1 LSKQNQR
8 YTNPTELSTI
18 IGPDAVV
25 IGEIKAKATIR
36 VDGKIEGN
44 VDTTANL
51 TIGKDGEVV
60 GDINA
65 KDIVVGG
72 KIAGRLIASGKV
84 ILEAKSTLN
93 GDLKTSRLIVE
104 EGATFNGRSDMGGGG
119 GTQYQGKT
127 LQLDES

>member
-1 LSKQNQR
+1 M
-8 YTNPTELSTI
+8 
-18 IGPDAVV
+18 V
-25 IGEIKAKATIR
+25 GEIKAQAAIR

-51 TIGKDGEVV
+51 TIGKDGIVV

-72 KIAGRLIASGKV
+72 TITGRLSASGKV

-104 EGATFNGRSDMGGGG
+104 EGATFNGRSDMGGGSS
-119 GTQYQGKT
+119 QYQGKT